1 MKSITLK
8 LLSFVFVTVAL
19 NSTANAGGDYGVG
32 NGGDQ
37 LDWARPRSSCPHH
50 RGECRSTHQGELA
63 RACVQALVDNYYP
76 INESRAAICS
86 STASWKAVE
95 AIRTLAQARQGLADS
110 TLQALASIVTAEST
124 KCVQHL
130 VSNRYSLDGG
140 NRRAEICAG
149 HPTYFGLEA
158 LADVANAGQP
168 LSDSSL
174 LTLTRIWN
182 ATGAACIRSLV
193 SNYYPIGA
201 SSRAE
206 ICSQVTSNYA
216 ISAIQTATGTRQDI
230 SASTLRALGTI
241 SNKWAAACVATLAKN
256 YYRLNEG
263 RRAEICS
270 TFCSQT
276 QVATLESIANSN
288 QPLSESTLESI
299 ARIR

>member
-1 MKSITLK
+1 MKSMTLK

-19 NSTANAGGDYGVG
+19 NGVANAGGDYGVG

-37 LDWARPRSSCPHH
+37 LDWAHPRSSCPHH

-63 RACVQALVDNYYP
+63 GACVQALVDNYYP
-76 INESRAAICS
+76 ISGNRAAICA

-95 AIRTLAQARQGLADS
+95 AIRTLAQARQSLPDS
-110 TLQALASIVTAEST
+110 TLQALASIVTDEST
-124 KCVQHL
+124 KCVQYL
-130 VSNRYSLDGG
+130 VSNSYPLREG
-140 NRRAEICAG
+140 RRAEICAG

-158 LADVANAGQP
+158 LADVANARQP
-168 LSDSSL
+168 LSDSTL

-193 SNYYPIGA
+193 SNYYPVDIL
-201 SSRAE
+201 SRAE

-216 ISAIQTATGTRQDI
+216 ISAIQTATATRRNF
-230 SASTLRALGTI
+230 SETTLRALGTI
-241 SNKWAAACVATLAKN
+241 SNKWAVACVTTLAN
-256 YYRLNEG
+256 NRYPLDEG

-270 TFCSQT
+270 TFCAPT
-276 QVATLESIANSN
+276 QVAALESIANSL